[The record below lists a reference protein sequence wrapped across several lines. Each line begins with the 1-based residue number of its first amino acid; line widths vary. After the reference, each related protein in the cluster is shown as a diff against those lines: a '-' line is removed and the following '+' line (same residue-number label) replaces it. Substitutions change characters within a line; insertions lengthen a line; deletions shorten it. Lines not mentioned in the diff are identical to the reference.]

1 MKFCSDCGSKL
12 EKRIPEGDNLER
24 DCCTKCDL
32 IHYSNPK
39 VIVGTVPIKD
49 NKVLLCKRAIQPRY
63 GLWTLPAGFLENGET
78 IEEGAFR
85 ETKEETG
92 IIVQREEILGQLKP
106 VTTLNSGFTILPF
119 VCMLNEIKNLIPN
132 SEVDEF
138 LEIPLMPFLQTLA
151 DDSDPEHNSIQEMYT
166 FTFEKHLIWGASARM
181 LKQIVTKLRTNG

>member
-12 EKRIPEGDNLER
+12 QKRVPEGDNLER

-85 ETKEETG
+85 ETKEETNTEVKMG
-92 IIVQREEILGQLKP
+92 NLYAIFNIPQINQVYMLHLAEVINEDYSKTSESLEVVFFSESEIPWEELAFP
-106 VTTLNSGFTILPF
+106 FVPTTL
-119 VCMLNEIKNLIPN
+119 KNYFKDCKK
-132 SEVDEF
+132 DEY
-138 LEIPLMPFLQTLA
+138 PLT
-151 DDSDPEHNSIQEMYT
+151 T
-166 FTFEKHLIWGASARM
+166 
-181 LKQIVTKLRTNG
+181 QIIERPPRKVN